1 MRLGLSLRTRLTLW
15 YGALLALTLLAF
27 SAFLYF
33 TLQQSLATSMDT
45 RLGVRADGIRRE
57 VGASIGNLLQPED
70 VEPGNLESTLS
81 EFTEPGT
88 YVQLLNSKGAV
99 VAAPPNLLGGE
110 LPVPPSS
117 RGAITGGQRLYV
129 TVPVASGE
137 AQVRL
142 LTEPI
147 YAAGS
152 GDVIGAVQV
161 AESLTPFE
169 NTMSAVA
176 RLLLTAGA
184 AALILA
190 VVVGWSITRS
200 ALSPLARITET
211 ARHIASTG
219 DYRQRL
225 HVSQPRTPGRDEL
238 FLLAAT
244 FNDMIARLEHMLESQ
259 RRLLAD
265 TSHELRNPI
274 TIIRG
279 NLALLRHEGSSVPE
293 ATRREA
299 ILEAEDEAARMG
311 RLVGDL
317 LLLARADSGESPSL
331 QRDEVDLSQLA
342 SEVVERVRPQARSRD
357 LRLSAATECIVRG
370 DRDRLRQL
378 LLNLL
383 ENAIRYTPPDGH
395 IAVSV
400 EGVPAA
406 RPVQHRR
413 ALARSRSARAGSEG
427 ADMAVVTVRDS
438 GIGIPASD
446 LPHVF
451 ERFYRAD
458 KARSRA
464 QGGTGLGLS
473 IADYI
478 VQAHGGT
485 IGADS
490 AGPDRGSTFTVRLPM
505 AATPPGGRAG
515 NGIAVLPGSSPT
527 ALSR

>member
-27 SAFLYF
+27 SALLYF
-33 TLQQSLATSMDT
+33 TLQQSLASSMDS
-45 RLGVRADGIRRE
+45 RLAVRADGIRRE
-57 VGASIGNLLQPED
+57 LGPSIGNLLQPED
-70 VEPGNLESTLS
+70 VAPNNLETTLS
-81 EFTEPGT
+81 EFTEPGI

-99 VAAPPNLLGGE
+99 VAAPPNLVGGE

-117 RGAITGGQRLYV
+117 RQSIVEAQRLFV
-129 TVPVASGE
+129 TIPVASGE

-147 YAAGS
+147 YAAGTN
-152 GDVIGAVQV
+152 DVIGAVQV
-161 AESLTPFE
+161 AESLSPLE
-169 NTMSAVA
+169 NTMAAVA
-176 RLLLTAGA
+176 RLVFTAGA
-184 AALILA
+184 LALLLA
-190 VVVGWSITRS
+190 VAVGWSITRA

-211 ARHIASTG
+211 ARHIAATG

-225 HVSQPRTPGRDEL
+225 HVTRPRTSRGDEL
-238 FLLAAT
+238 YSLAST

-279 NLALLRHEGSSVPE
+279 NLALLRRDDAVVPA

-317 LLLARADSGESPSL
+317 LFLARADAGETPSL
-331 QRDEVDLSQLA
+331 QREEVDLSELA
-342 SEVVERVRPQARSRD
+342 REVVERVRPQARGQA
-357 LRLSAATECIVRG
+357 LHLAADSPCVVGG

-378 LLNLL
+378 LANLL
-383 ENAIRYTPPDGH
+383 ENAIRYTPPGGRID
-395 IAVSV
+395 VSV
-400 EGVPAA
+400 RSAPAGNS
-406 RPVQHRR
+406 VQHRR
-413 ALARSRSARAGSEG
+413 GFARSRSAREG
-427 ADMAVVTVRDS
+427 REDLEMALVEVRDS
-438 GIGIPASD
+438 GIGIAPSD
-446 LPHVF
+446 LPHLF

-464 QGGTGLGLS
+464 QGGSGLGLS
-473 IADYI
+473 IAEYI
-478 VQAHGGT
+478 VHAHGGT
-485 IGADS
+485 IAASSD
-490 AGPDRGSTFTVRLPM
+490 GPDRGSTFAVCLPM
-505 AATPPGGRAG
+505 IARAQRG
-515 NGIAVLPGSSPT
+515 KRT
-527 ALSR
+527 ANSAGERRTAMSR